1 MAHFAASARD
11 CVRGTASKHGPSSWD
26 CKTAKLA
33 SLGSAD
39 SSALLLLVASESA
52 STLSASLREFGG
64 GVTGTVVEDISA
76 TRRTSF
82 VVTRS
87 LQAPTGS
94 CTAASR
100 PEWRCG
106 SSHVNQVSLS
116 CRHTVSRAS
125 LSAANVGKYGDV
137 TWAASRWRHDVD
149 SSTST
154 M

>member
-64 GVTGTVVEDISA
+64 VTVVEDISA

-125 LSAANVGKYGDV
+125 LSAANVGKCGDV
-137 TWAASRWRHDVD
+137 AWVMSRWRHDVD